1 LPISIREWTIAKK
14 AVGGV
19 RACGREKKKETRL
32 TYAILTPA
40 VKELE
45 GKRGR
50 MEVEDR

>member
-1 LPISIREWTIAKK
+1 LWE
-14 AVGGV
+14 
-19 RACGREKKKETRL
+19 GRKKKETRL

>member
-1 LPISIREWTIAKK
+1 
-14 AVGGV
+14 VGGKK
-19 RACGREKKKETRL
+19 EKKETRL